1 MRFEVTFRNARIYA
15 LRGDFQWLDNS
26 ALLRANDRE
35 DRSSA
40 LFSMFKFSVALIAL
54 LAPALAADWSKQA
67 ELDAA
72 QDRKVV
78 IFEGASPN
86 KLACDT
92 MVRKMPDGT
101 WLFIMLGGG
110 DKEPLPE
117 NHILSSRTTPDEGN
131 TWSPLVPLD
140 LKLPPTDRR
149 RALVPS
155 EVMVYKGNST
165 LRFATHDGSFG
176 EWTSWYATSSDS
188 GRTWGPAQPLPGE
201 LHHSTFVRNHI
212 VSRAGDII
220 LPFQH
225 YVAGKG
231 PVDPRNGVLI
241 ALQMVVGRSGATGR
255 SVYLMTTNTV
265 AGPRML

>member
-26 ALLRANDRE
+26 ALLRANDGKIVPRPYFRCLNSQWRSLRSWLLRWRRIGRNR
-35 DRSSA
+35 RSSTR
-40 LFSMFKFSVALIAL
+40 
-54 LAPALAADWSKQA
+54 
-67 ELDAA
+67 
-72 QDRKVV
+72 RKT
-78 IFEGASPN
+78 A
-86 KLACDT
+86 
-92 MVRKMPDGT
+92 R
-101 WLFIMLGGG
+101 
-110 DKEPLPE
+110 
-117 NHILSSRTTPDEGN
+117 LSSSKARVRISWLATRWSARCPMARGFSSCWAVGIKNHCPKTIFWHADPQDEGN

-165 LRFATHDGSFG
+165 LFFATHDGSFG

-231 PVDPRNGVLI
+231 PVDP
-241 ALQMVVGRSGATGR
+241 AMECSSAQMVVGRSGATGR